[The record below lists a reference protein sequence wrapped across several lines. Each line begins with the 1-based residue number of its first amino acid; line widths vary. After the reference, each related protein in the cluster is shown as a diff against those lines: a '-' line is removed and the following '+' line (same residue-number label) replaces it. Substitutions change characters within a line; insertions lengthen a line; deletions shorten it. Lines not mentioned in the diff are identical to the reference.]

1 MRFNNRFCALMDI
14 PDLPSG
20 AFEHIG
26 DKKIKPQGGGNPISA
41 ITDPI
46 SKAIGTDGSGG
57 GILGGLADIDPGKSI
72 GKALADIDPG
82 PAIGSGL
89 AEVDKF
95 VGREIP
101 GGWATVGAAAAI
113 AAAPYA
119 ASYLASSGA
128 GAAGAGGSIGGIS
141 AGGAF
146 VPTAGSAATFTVPG
160 VAAAGTAAASAGIAS
175 EAGQAAFFEA
185 LATGATGAEAV
196 SAGLAAESL
205 VAPAVL
211 MGPSYSELGIT
222 GLQQGLAGPTY
233 AELGYTGLTE
243 GLMGPT
249 YGELG
254 LTGLEIGTEA
264 SAGAPVF
271 DFSQEVILSPDGN
284 YIPANTLPTEITG
297 LDAQISAAGKEAL
310 AKYGG
315 PTTAQKAIRGLTA
328 ARGLLAQ
335 QPQPQPRQQLQVGG
349 YATNPRG
356 AVDYSG
362 LLNLLSPRTAQRRNP
377 NSLLG

>member
-14 PDLPSG
+14 PDLPAG

-26 DKKIKPQGGGNPISA
+26 DNKIKPQGGGNPLD
-41 ITDPI
+41 TV
-46 SKAIGTDGSGG
+46 SKALGTDGGG
-57 GILGGLADIDPGKSI
+57 GGVLGGLADIDPGKAI
-72 GKALADIDPG
+72 GRGLAKIDPG
-82 PAIGSGL
+82 PALGRVGVAIDKSVTQPIGRGL

-128 GAAGAGGSIGGIS
+128 GAGAGGSIGGIS
-141 AGGAF
+141 VGGAF
-146 VPTAGSAATFTVPG
+146 APTAGSAATFTVPG
-160 VAAAGTAAASAGIAS
+160 VAAAGTTAASAGIAS
-175 EAGQAAFFEA
+175 EAGQAAFFDA
-185 LATGATGAEAV
+185 LATGATSTEAI

-205 VAPAVL
+205 VAPAAL
-211 MGPSYSELGIT
+211 MGPTYGELGV
-222 GLQQGLAGPTY
+222 
-233 AELGYTGLTE
+233 TGLTE
-243 GLMGPT
+243 GLMGPS
-249 YGELG
+249 YAELG
-254 LTGLEIGTEA
+254 LTGLETGSLA
-264 SAGAPVF
+264 SGGAPVF

-284 YIPANTLPTEITG
+284 YIPANTLPSEISG
-297 LDAQISAAGKEAL
+297 LDIQISEAGKEAL

-315 PTTAQKAIRGLTA
+315 PSTSQKAIRGLNV
-328 ARGLLAQ
+328 ARGLLGGQ
-335 QPQPQPRQQLQVGG
+335 QQPQPRQQMQVGR
-349 YATNPRG
+349 AVTNPRG

-362 LLNLLSPRTAQRRNP
+362 LLNLLSPRSAPRRNP

>member
-1 MRFNNRFCALMDI
+1 MDI
-14 PDLPSG
+14 PDLPVG

-26 DKKIKPQGGGNPISA
+26 DKKIKPQGSNPFSGV
-41 ITDPI
+41 TDAF
-46 SKAIGTDGSGG
+46 SSAIGTDGSGG
-57 GILGGLADIDPGKSI
+57 GVLG
-72 GKALADIDPG
+72 ALADIDPG
-82 PAIGSGL
+82 PAIGGALADIDPGPAIGKGL

-101 GGWATVGAAAAI
+101 GGWTTVGAAAAI

-119 ASYLASSGA
+119 APYLSA
-128 GAAGAGGSIGGIS
+128 GTAGAGAGGSVGGIS
-141 AGGAF
+141 VGGAF

-185 LATGATGAEAV
+185 LASGATSAEAV

-205 VAPAVL
+205 VAPA
-211 MGPSYSELGIT
+211 
-222 GLQQGLAGPTY
+222 A
-233 AELGYTGLTE
+233 
-243 GLMGPT
+243 LMGPT

-254 LTGLEIGTEA
+254 LTGLSEGLMGPTYGELGVTGLEA
-264 SAGAPVF
+264 GSVGAGGAPVF
-271 DFSQEVILSPDGN
+271 DFSQEVILSPEGN
-284 YIPANTLPTEITG
+284 YIPANTLPSEIAG

-315 PTTAQKAIRGLTA
+315 PTTAQKAMRGLSA

-335 QPQPQPRQQLQVGG
+335 QPQPQPRQQMQIGG
-349 YATNPRG
+349 AVTNPAG

-362 LLNLLSPRTAQRRNP
+362 LLNLLSPRMARRNP

>member
-1 MRFNNRFCALMDI
+1 MDI
-14 PDLPSG
+14 PDLPAG

-26 DKKIKPQGGGNPISA
+26 DKKIKPQGGNPLDAISSA
-41 ITDPI
+41 L
-46 SKAIGTDGSGG
+46 GTDGGG
-57 GILGGLADIDPGKSI
+57 GGVLGGLADIDPSKSI

-82 PAIGSGL
+82 PALGKGL

-119 ASYLASSGA
+119 ASYLAST

-146 VPTAGSAATFTVPG
+146 VPTAGSAASFTVPG

-175 EAGQAAFFEA
+175 EAGQAAFFDA
-185 LATGATGAEAV
+185 LATGATSAEAV

-205 VAPAVL
+205 VAPAAL
-211 MGPSYSELGIT
+211 MGPTYGELGVT
-222 GLQQGLAGPTY
+222 GLS
-233 AELGYTGLTE
+233 E

-254 LTGLEIGTEA
+254 LTGLETGSLA
-264 SAGAPVF
+264 SGGAPVF
-271 DFSQEVILSPDGN
+271 DFSQEVILSPEGN
-284 YIPANTLPTEITG
+284 YIPANTLPSEIAG

-315 PTTAQKAIRGLTA
+315 PTTAQKAMRGLSA

-335 QPQPQPRQQLQVGG
+335 QPQPQPRQQMQVGG
-349 YATNPRG
+349 AVTNPRG

>member
-1 MRFNNRFCALMDI
+1 MDI
-14 PDLPSG
+14 PDLPAG

-26 DKKIKPQGGGNPISA
+26 DGKIKPQGGGNPISA

-46 SKAIGTDGSGG
+46 SSALGTDGGGG
-57 GILGGLADIDPGKSI
+57 GILGGVEDI
-72 GKALADIDPG
+72 GKGIGRFGESIDKGITQP
-82 PAIGSGL
+82 IGKGL
-89 AEVDKF
+89 VELDKF

-101 GGWATVGAAAAI
+101 GGWTTVGAAAAI
-113 AAAPYA
+113 VAAPYA
-119 ASYLASSGA
+119 APYLSGTAGA

-146 VPTAGSAATFTVPG
+146 VPAAGSAASFTVPG
-160 VAAAGTAAASAGIAS
+160 VAAAGAGAASAGIAS
-175 EAGQAAFFEA
+175 EVGQAAFFDA
-185 LATGATGAEAV
+185 LATGATSAEAV
-196 SAGLAAESL
+196 SAGLAAEAL
-205 VAPAVL
+205 VAPAAL
-211 MGPSYSELGIT
+211 MGPTYGELGVT
-222 GLQQGLAGPTY
+222 GLS
-233 AELGYTGLTE
+233 E

-254 LTGLEIGTEA
+254 LTGLETGSLA
-264 SAGAPVF
+264 SGGAPVF
-271 DFSQEVILSPDGN
+271 DFSQEVILSPEGN
-284 YIPANTLPTEITG
+284 YIPANTLPSEIAG

-310 AKYGG
+310 TKYGG
-315 PTTAQKAIRGLTA
+315 PSTAQKAMRGLSA

-349 YATNPRG
+349 AVTNPRG

-362 LLNLLSPRTAQRRNP
+362 LYNLLSPRVTQRRNP

>member
-1 MRFNNRFCALMDI
+1 MGFVQ
-14 PDLPSG
+14 
-20 AFEHIG
+20 
-26 DKKIKPQGGGNPISA
+26 KQISNA
-41 ITDPI
+41 SD
-46 SKAIGTDGSGG
+46 S
-57 GILGGLADIDPGKSI
+57 LASIDPGKAI
-72 GKALADIDPG
+72 GKAAASIDPGPALGKAAAAIDPG
-82 PAIGSGL
+82 PAIGRAGSAIDRAITQPIGRGL
-89 AEVDKF
+89 SELDKF

-101 GGWATVGAAAAI
+101 GGWVTVGAAAAI

-160 VAAAGTAAASAGIAS
+160 VAAAGTTAASAGIAS
-175 EAGQAAFFEA
+175 EAGQAAFFDA
-185 LATGATGAEAV
+185 LATGATSSEAI

-205 VAPAVL
+205 AAPAAL

-254 LTGLEIGTEA
+254 LTGLEVGTEA
-264 SAGAPVF
+264 STGAPIF
-271 DFSQEVILSPDGN
+271 DYSQEVILSPGGN
-284 YIPANTLPTEITG
+284 YIPANTLPSEIAG
-297 LDAQISAAGKEAL
+297 LDIQISQAGKEAL

-315 PTTAQKAIRGLTA
+315 ASTSQKAIRGLNV
-328 ARGLLAQ
+328 ARGLLGSQ
-335 QPQPQPRQQLQVGG
+335 QRPQPQQQLQVGR
-349 YATNPRG
+349 AVTNPRG

-362 LLNLLSPRTAQRRNP
+362 LLNLLSPRSAPRRNP